1 MHGLSI
7 YEIKR
12 ICHRAHFVIIS
23 HGSFQHLVNFIDV
36 TQVLNVN
43 VYLYEV
49 IQHYNAK
56 KRRKK
61 QMCAN
66 LGIDPGPL
74 IPNSNT
80 LTTRLQGQVV
90 SGSK

>member
-1 MHGLSI
+1 MLI
-7 YEIKR
+7 
-12 ICHRAHFVIIS
+12 FFIIS
-23 HGSFQHLVNFIDV
+23 HGSFQHLVNFIDI

-49 IQHYNAK
+49 IQHCNAK
-56 KRRKK
+56 KEERK
-61 QMCAN
+61 QMCAH

-74 IPNSNT
+74 IPKSDN
-80 LTTRLQGQVV
+80 LTTRLRGQVV